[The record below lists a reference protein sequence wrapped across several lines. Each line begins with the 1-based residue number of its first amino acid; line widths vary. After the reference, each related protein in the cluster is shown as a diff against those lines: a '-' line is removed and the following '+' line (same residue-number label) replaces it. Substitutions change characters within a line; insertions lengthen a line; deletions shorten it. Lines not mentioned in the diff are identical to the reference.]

1 MAIRRSMNVDHY
13 KAQQAKPLF
22 LSEPPR
28 FVTKRAPFAGIMLW
42 AALMCLAAGAGTGVT
57 LLIMLVL

>member
-22 LSEPPR
+22 LSDPPR
-28 FVTKRAPFAGIMLW
+28 YVTKRDPVAGFMLW
-42 AALMCLAAGAGTGVT
+42 ASIIALAAGAGYGVA